1 MTDTRFTPGPLK
13 PVKAYG
19 HEVEPIYME
28 VRQVEG
34 DFRGTIANCYHAE
47 HIDGVT
53 REEMFANAHLI
64 AAAPELY
71 EALEELQNIVS
82 GLLSGEM
89 GLKDIDSFTNQPAR
103 AALAKARGEQS

>member
-1 MTDTRFTPGPLK
+1 MTDTRFTPGPWQKMHDHPNPETRVSLATIRGPIDK
-13 PVKAYG
+13 YG
-19 HEVEPIYME
+19 IRDE
-28 VRQVEG
+28 
-34 DFRGTIANCYHAE
+34 IASVYCCDYRDRKQE
-47 HIDGVT
+47 
-53 REEMFANAHLI
+53 FNAHLI